1 MRRRLPKC
9 LPRPDADALVAAA
22 RRPRDRLLVLTGFYC
37 GLRVSE
43 LHGLD
48 IEDLDLGSAVLT
60 VRHGKGDKARAVPI
74 PDRLV
79 IEFRQFLG
87 ERRSGPVFLSRKWQA
102 RLGVRAMQLLVQRL
116 GERAGLPRRVTCHQ
130 LRHSY
135 AQRLLETGA
144 TIMEVRD
151 LLGHSSI
158 ATTQV
163 YLFADPSRMRAAV
176 NRAAA

>member
-1 MRRRLPKC
+1 MGRRLPKC
-9 LPRPDADALVAAA
+9 LRRMEADAVVAAA
-22 RRPRDRLLVLTGFYC
+22 RKPRDRLLALTGLLC

-48 IEDLDLGSAVLT
+48 VEDINRESATLM
-60 VRHGKGDKARAVPI
+60 VRRGKGDKDRSVPI
-74 PDRLV
+74 PDRLLT
-79 IEFRQFLG
+79 ELAQFLAG
-87 ERRSGPVFLSRKWQA
+87 RTNGPVFLSRKWGA
-102 RLGVRAMQLLVQRL
+102 RLGVRAMQLIVQRL

-151 LLGHSSI
+151 LLGHSSV

-176 NRAAA
+176 NRAAS